1 MSFRQ
6 GILCQIK
13 EYQIKINKHDS
24 EHLILSKYYLYG
36 APQIKDI
43 LKKKN
48 SFRHGIWVVTNSNQ
62 ETIWDTLYLEST
74 MYRVDHAKSN
84 IVSILTEQGKFPE

>member
-13 EYQIKINKHDS
+13 ECQIKIIKHDS

-43 LKKKN
+43 KKKQPVLDME
-48 SFRHGIWVVTNSNQ
+48 FG
-62 ETIWDTLYLEST
+62 
-74 MYRVDHAKSN
+74 
-84 IVSILTEQGKFPE
+84 